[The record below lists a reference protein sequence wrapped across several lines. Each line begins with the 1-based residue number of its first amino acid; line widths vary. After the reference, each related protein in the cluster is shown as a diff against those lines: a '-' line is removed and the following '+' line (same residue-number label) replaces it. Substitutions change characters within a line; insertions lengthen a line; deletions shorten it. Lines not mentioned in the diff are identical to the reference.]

1 MKQEHNFKST
11 FLCGKINFNKEVEKH
26 ADADP
31 GKKAQGGTGACSSL
45 KFSSHPDRCF
55 PYLDLGI
62 FFYSKT
68 IYLL

>member
-31 GKKAQGGTGACSSL
+31 GKRRKVLWGVQGHTPWPPRKCHPWVFESS
-45 KFSSHPDRCF
+45 
-55 PYLDLGI
+55 
-62 FFYSKT
+62 
-68 IYLL
+68 